1 MKNIV
6 LTKGYFIAFAIACL
20 LLLAGCQEESVRKE
34 SQNPGVSATK
44 SSQLQG
50 HLKQTKTYSAEV
62 LTRWLGVQKSMLYVA
77 AGNPFGLNP
86 ARYMA
91 YCGVAAYES
100 VVPGMPAYQ
109 SLHGQLTDMPAMPV
123 TQPGSAYHWPA
134 CANAALADLTRKFF
148 STTGSAYNETA
159 INNLE
164 NELNDLYRSE
174 AGDVIFDR
182 SVAFGKE
189 VATKIF
195 DWSLTDKANWPT
207 TPYLLPPHVAGQW
220 QPELPNG
227 PIGFPYWGY
236 NRLMVQ
242 GSIDN
247 TVSPPPP
254 PYSTDPSSPY
264 YAQMNE
270 VYVVSQNLTQEQKL
284 IAKYYEDSNPGLPAG
299 AHYIS
304 ILKLALEQFNPALDK
319 AAVTYAKT
327 GITLFDATTASFKA
341 KYQNLRERPF
351 SFIRTV
357 IAPSPDPAN
366 QWKPFIGTPAFPDF
380 PSNHSLFSA
389 SVARS
394 LASLYGSSTPFVN
407 STYDGRIVDL
417 GQGPVDLGSR
427 HYANFDAM
435 SNEIGISRIYGG
447 IHYRYSCEEGAKQ
460 GRKIAQNVDNTVK
473 FLKE

>member
-6 LTKGYFIAFAIACL
+6 LTKGLFVAFVL
-20 LLLAGCQEESVRKE
+20 LLLSGCQEELVRNE
-34 SQNPGVSATK
+34 AQNLKTSAAK
-44 SSQLQG
+44 AGLQG
-50 HLKQTKTYSAEV
+50 HLKQTDTYTAEV
-62 LTRWLGVQKSMLYVA
+62 VTRWLGVQKSMLYVA

-91 YCGVAAYES
+91 YCGVAVYES

-109 SLHGQLTDMPAMPV
+109 SLHGQLTDMPAMPD
-123 TQPGSAYHWPA
+123 TQPGSAYHWPT
-134 CANAALADLTRKFF
+134 CANAALADMTRKFF
-148 STTGSAYNETA
+148 STTGSAYNEVA
-159 INNLE
+159 INALE
-164 NELNDLYRSE
+164 NDLNNQYRSE
-174 AGDVIFDR
+174 AGDVVFDR

-189 VATKIF
+189 VATRIF

-207 TPYLLPPHVAGQW
+207 TPYVLPPHVAGQW
-220 QPELPNG
+220 HPELPAG

-247 TVSPPPP
+247 TVSPEPP
-254 PYSTDPSSPY
+254 PYSTESSSPY

-270 VYVVSQNLTQEQKL
+270 VYLVSQNLTQEQKL

-299 AHYIS
+299 SHYIS
-304 ILKLALEQFNPALDK
+304 ILKQVLEQFNPALDK

-327 GITLFDATTASFKA
+327 GIALFDGTTASFKA
-341 KYQNLRERPF
+341 KFQYLRERPF

-357 IAPSPDPAN
+357 IAPSPDPAT

-380 PSNHSLFSA
+380 PSNHGLFSA
-389 SVARS
+389 NVAYS
-394 LASLYGSSTPFVN
+394 LASLYGSNTPFVN
-407 STYDGRIVDL
+407 STYAGRIVDL
-417 GQGPVDLGSR
+417 GQGPIDLGSR
-427 HYANFDAM
+427 HYANFEAM
-435 SNEIGISRIYGG
+435 TNEISDSRVYGG
-447 IHYRYSCEEGAKQ
+447 IHYRYSCQEGQKQ
-460 GRKIAQNVDNTVK
+460 GKKIAQNIDNTLK